1 MSQLSSFH
9 LFSEL
14 PAEIR
19 LEIWQHSCSQP
30 RVVEVSYDA
39 ELDQCT
45 TVTPQPA
52 VLQAST
58 ESRREG
64 LRIYRPLFGTSTH
77 PARIYFHP
85 QLDTLYIPRP
95 PAMGYDDNA
104 RDFAEL
110 CTGAAEVVNLA
121 LDHVN
126 PAVRRP
132 WETYNK
138 YALMSSFPK
147 VMEVYLVLDSAANN
161 KNSCCDHPDGR
172 RAASSGHAGFI
183 KLAEPLGD
191 PTEICKLLKD
201 VKMSFAY
208 EVGADFEA
216 AESKAEGV
224 PEPPVLVL
232 KAKVETD
239 YLRLL

>member
-1 MSQLSSFH
+1 MSHFSSFH
-9 LFSEL
+9 LFSSL
-14 PAEIR
+14 PTEIR
-19 LEIWQHSCSQP
+19 LEIWQYSCSSP
-30 RVVEVSYDA
+30 RVVEVYYDA
-39 ELDQCT
+39 KLDQCT
-45 TVTPQPA
+45 TITPPPA
-52 VLQAST
+52 ILQACS
-58 ESRREG
+58 EARREA
-64 LRIYRPLFGTSTH
+64 LRIYKPLFGTSTH
-77 PARIYFHP
+77 RARIYFHP

-95 PAMGYDDNA
+95 PSMGYDDNA

-110 CTGAAEVVNLA
+110 CTGASEVVNLA

-126 PAVRRP
+126 PAIRKP

-147 VMEVYLVLDSAANN
+147 VMEVYLVLDSVVNCDRAVGNN
-161 KNSCCDHPDGR
+161 GNSAKH
-172 RAASSGHAGFI
+172 GFI

-191 PTEICKLLKD
+191 PTEICKLLQD
-201 VKMSFAY
+201 VKMSFTY
-208 EVGADFEA
+208 EVGADFGTDGG
-216 AESKAEGV
+216 AEGV

>member
-9 LFSEL
+9 LFSSL
-14 PAEIR
+14 PTEIR
-19 LEIWQHSCSQP
+19 LEIWQYSCSQP
-30 RVVEVSYDA
+30 RVVEVYYDA
-39 ELDQCT
+39 KLDQCT
-45 TVTPQPA
+45 TVTPPPA
-52 VLQAST
+52 TLQACA
-58 ESRREG
+58 EARREA
-64 LRIYRPLFGTSTH
+64 LRIYKPLFGTSTH
-77 PARIYFHP
+77 CARIYFHP

-95 PAMGYDDNA
+95 PSMGYDDNA

-110 CTGAAEVVNLA
+110 CTGASEVVNLA

-126 PAVRRP
+126 PAIRKP

-147 VMEVYLVLDSAANN
+147 VMEVYLVLDSVAANCDDHHAGSGGNNGNN
-161 KNSCCDHPDGR
+161 KATKH
-172 RAASSGHAGFI
+172 GFI

-191 PTEICKLLKD
+191 PTEICKLLQD
-201 VKMSFAY
+201 VKMSFTY
-208 EVGADFEA
+208 EVGADFGTEGG
-216 AESKAEGV
+216 AEGV